1 MFTPFMDTLRRSVLA
16 LPSSHARVAARLFAV
31 ILGFALLFSVGSSA
45 APGASGQAEKKRKRK
60 AHPVTSFQ
68 AERMKRS
75 KRSIRIFR
83 DPTAAN
89 HRALLFTRRASVRI
103 RKTIVRA
110 GALVIRARGDQCQG
124 APAMAVSVDG
134 HRVGRIAVS
143 ATGWTDY
150 RVPAQVTRRRHKVAI
165 GFVNDRLVRGVCDRN
180 LWVDSVSFTTVAPA
194 PAPPPPAPAF
204 TVGLVAGP
212 AAAWEASLADKA
224 GLHPKVVRVPFQIGA
239 SVSSVQS
246 QVAGLAAKGVQAL
259 LLAEFPGRIPSQ
271 AEAQS
276 LAAWAKAV
284 GPGGTFWAGRADG
297 ALAVRDIEFGNET
310 NQSYQF
316 GGVSSGSSYIA
327 RAQSYAQRARDA
339 ADAIRAANPGVG
351 LLAQGDN
358 GGSGSS
364 QWVDGMFSAV
374 PDLAQHIA
382 GWTAHPYGPKTRY
395 GPIMDKAMADTARHG
410 DASLPFFITEYGI
423 STNNGVCLDSNYS
436 WPLCLTYQQAAQ
448 SMTGA
453 VNDLR
458 QTYPRLRAL
467 FIFEQRD
474 MSADA
479 NGREANFGAVKT
491 DGTPKGAY
499 FTAIQSLL
507 STYRGP

>member
-150 RVPAQVTRRRHKVAI
+150 RVTAQVTRRRHKVAI

-204 TVGLVAGP
+204 TVGLVGGP
-212 AAAWEASLADKA
+212 AAAWDGSLADKA

-316 GGVSSGSSYIA
+316 GGVSSASSYIA

-374 PDLAQHIA
+374 PDLNQHVA
-382 GWTAHPYGPKTRY
+382 GWTAHPYGPKGRWQ
-395 GPIMDKAMADTARHG
+395 PIMDKVVGDTAKHG
-410 DASLPFFITEYGI
+410 DTTLPFFITEYGI
-423 STNNGVCLDSNYS
+423 STTNVTCLDSNSS
-436 WPLCLTYQQAAQ
+436 WPTCLTYAQAAQ
-448 SMTGA
+448 SLVGA
-453 VNDLR
+453 VADL
-458 QTYPRLRAL
+458 QKSYPRLRAL

-474 MSADA
+474 MA
-479 NGREANFGAVKT
+479 NDPTGREGNFGAVKT
-491 DGTPKGAY
+491 DGAPKGAF
-499 FTAIQSLL
+499 FTAIQSLVN
-507 STYRGP
+507 TYRGP